1 MSQSIIHSERITA
14 ILSTLVAI
22 AILAAGVTAHQSR
35 APLDELERLEAD
47 LQFQLDWA
55 FRHDTKER
63 SRRLARLEE
72 TLDAWR
78 ASPRS
83 EEDRKLLAT
92 WLLESTIRS
101 MPGTTKPLPTVPQFG
116 KPTVVALAEP
126 IAAQLEESKVE
137 QPKSIEKAIE
147 KKTVQMTAV
156 AADIRQQATL
166 LTTPTNHDVA
176 VLGEIPE
183 KTAHKASSIV
193 SPEHNVVVLDEVA
206 DGTANLVL
214 IAEPNNAQPENSLA
228 KLPQISPPEMGTV
241 KVDPPKEEMPSKRY
255 EEPVRINLTE
265 LAARIAGY
273 HASLDQIETELLFAK
288 SPDLNFLEKRVKE
301 LRALTRDFR
310 FVKLY
315 YAALSEKE
323 RKQISAPRWMSAA
336 LAEIERLIQ
345 QNESQQEGDFLGS
358 FDSAQQKQIEDLR
371 QQLATIVNR
380 KE

>member
-1 MSQSIIHSERITA
+1 MSQSIINSKHTTA
-14 ILSTLVAI
+14 ILSTLMAV

-55 FRHDTKER
+55 FRHDTRER
-63 SRRLARLEE
+63 SRRIARLEE
-72 TLDAWR
+72 TIDAWQ

-83 EEDRKLLAT
+83 EEDQKLLAA

-101 MPGTTKPLPTVPQFG
+101 MPGTTKPLPTVPLFG

-126 IAAQLEESKVE
+126 IATQLEESKVE
-137 QPKSIEKAIE
+137 QPAPVEKPVERKVE
-147 KKTVQMTAV
+147 KKTVPLTAI
-156 AADIRQQATL
+156 AADIRQQAT
-166 LTTPTNHDVA
+166 PTNNDVA
-176 VLGEIPE
+176 VLDEIPARTVR
-183 KTAHKASSIV
+183 KTPSIASFD
-193 SPEHNVVVLDEVA
+193 HDVVVLNEVA
-206 DGTANLVL
+206 GGTANFVP
-214 IAEPNNAQPENSLA
+214 IAEPDIALPKNSPAEL
-228 KLPQISPPEMGTV
+228 
-241 KVDPPKEEMPSKRY
+241 PSKPD

-288 SPDLNFLEKRVKE
+288 SPDLNFLEKRVRE
-301 LRALTRDFR
+301 LHALTRDFR

-315 YAALSEKE
+315 YEALSEKE
-323 RKQISAPRWMSAA
+323 RKQISAPRWMSAT

-358 FDSAQQKQIEDLR
+358 FDPAQQKQIEDLR
-371 QQLATIVNR
+371 QQLATIVDR